1 MSFKDDKKPF
11 KRTVHNTKP
20 ANKEREKELVF
31 GLQPVIEALRAGQEI
46 DKIMLHREANFG
58 DLPLLAKER
67 EIFVQRVPL
76 QKLDQI
82 TRKNHQGVIAFM
94 SAIRYVSLH
103 NALTG
108 VFERGETPLLLLL
121 DRITDVRNFGAI
133 ARTAECM
140 GVQALVVP
148 VRGAAQI
155 NSDALKTSSGA
166 LNHLP
171 VCRENSLWDTVRY
184 LQESGVQVVACT
196 EKANQNLSEIDFT
209 TPTAILVGSEE
220 DGISSDLLQMADAAV
235 KIPMSGQVASLNV
248 SVATGMILYEAVR
261 QRG

>member
-1 MSFKDDKKPF
+1 MAFGDHQKPF
-11 KRTVHNTKP
+11 KRTNHTTKP
-20 ANKEREKELVF
+20 ANREREKELTF
-31 GLQPVIEALRAGQEI
+31 GIQSVTEALRSGQEI
-46 DKIMLHREANFG
+46 DKIMVQREGSF
-58 DLPLLAKER
+58 PEIQQLAKER
-67 EIFVQRVPL
+67 DIFVQRVPL

-82 TRKNHQGVIAFM
+82 TRKNHQGAIAFM

-108 VFERGETPLLLLL
+108 VFEKGDTPLLLLL

-171 VCRENSLWDTVRY
+171 VCRENSLLEAVRY
-184 LQESGVQVVACT
+184 LQQSGVRVIACT
-196 EKANQNLSEIDFT
+196 EKAEKNLAEADFT
-209 TPTAILVGSEE
+209 TPTAIIMGSEE
-220 DGISSDLLQMADAAV
+220 DGIATELLQIADEIV
-235 KIPMSGQVASLNV
+235 RIPMSGQVASLNV
-248 SVATGMILYEAVR
+248 SVAAGMILYEAVR
-261 QRG
+261 QRA